1 MNFISLIL
9 IILGLSLF
17 EIISS
22 IDNAIVNADV
32 LSKMSEKYRKWFLI
46 WGIIFAVFIIRGV
59 LPLIIFWLANP
70 SLSIIDSF
78 KAVFSD
84 DPKIVESLEKSSPLL
99 FISGGIF
106 LLFLFLHWLFL
117 EPKEY
122 GLKVEEFFNRQGV
135 WFFAITSIF
144 LTFIIWFALQKN
156 HLMAFSAAV
165 GSSFFFIVHGF
176 KEYAQKLE
184 LEMIN
189 QNSHLSDL
197 SKLLYLE
204 ALDATFSIDGVI
216 GAFAFTLFVPLIIL
230 GNGIGALVVRQLTIK
245 GIDNIRKYIYLKN
258 GAMYSIFFLSLLMII
273 KSFGIE
279 IPEYVSPIVS
289 FIVIGYFFFKSK
301 LELMNNNLN

>member
-78 KAVFSD
+78 RAVFSD

-279 IPEYVSPIVS
+279 IPEYASPIVS
-289 FIVIGYFFFKSK
+289 FMVIGYFFFKSK

>member
-189 QNSHLSDL
+189 QNSRLSDL

>member
-78 KAVFSD
+78 RAVFSD

-189 QNSHLSDL
+189 QNSRLSDL